1 MEKHSRI
8 TTRTGHNNQEQD
20 PIKIPWRKVWSS
32 LKFIPDRKMAD
43 VHFRLLHR
51 ALPVGE
57 NIQKWKPAM
66 DHPCG
71 CHYPLET
78 HQHLFA
84 TCPYS
89 VPTWNLVDS
98 VMSRLMKDRFVSSA
112 QTRIT
117 GTFPCP
123 RRLRKNLL
131 VWKILFSCAIHSI
144 WTSRCSRVMEQK
156 EISQHQ
162 VKGTTTKKIRIVV
175 TFMVIGAKGQRQADL
190 LRILTKNEAV
200 LLCGSKPGSLL
211 FLTIVSEKDGHLKRE
226 TGIPPLGNL
235 FPKTVVLVEDTFPF
249 LTNSPPILN
258 FSGRK

>member
-1 MEKHSRI
+1 MRPHFRVREIREKLMTTEKPKAMERWP
-8 TTRTGHNNQEQD
+8 EEW
-20 PIKIPWRKVWSS
+20 KIPWRKVWSS
-32 LKFIPDRKMAD
+32 LRFIPHRKMAD

-57 NIQKWKPAM
+57 NVQKWKPAM
-66 DHPCG
+66 DHPCR

-89 VPTWNLVDS
+89 LPTWNLVDS
-98 VMSRLMKDRFVSSA
+98 VMSRLMKDQFVSSA

-144 WTSRCSRVMEQK
+144 WTSRCSRVMEQR
-156 EISQHQ
+156 EISRHQ
-162 VKGTTTKKIRIVV
+162 VKGTTIKKIRIVV

-200 LLCGSKPGSLL
+200 LLRGSQPGSLL
-211 FLTIVSEKDGHLKRE
+211 FHQALL
-226 TGIPPLGNL
+226 
-235 FPKTVVLVEDTFPF
+235 
-249 LTNSPPILN
+249 
-258 FSGRK
+258 